1 MDRCVIMLSIPGLR
15 RQDLPAMPSLTG
27 TLGHSG
33 PLTPSFPC
41 VTWPVQTNMLT
52 GRLPC
57 EHGVVANGFYWRE
70 SRQVEMWTA
79 WNQRIEAPQI
89 WDLLHARHPDFVSAV
104 WFPML
109 SKGCGADYVCMP
121 APVHHPDGSES
132 LWCYTQPADYY
143 GPLREALGDF
153 PLQHFWG
160 PLANIRSTS
169 WIVDSAIFTAR
180 PFRPNLFY
188 IYLPHLD
195 YAAQKDGPDSA
206 AAGTALGELDVVI
219 GRLVD
224 GLSAAYAGKELVWLA
239 ASEYTM
245 SEVQHVSYPNR
256 VLRQAGLLQ
265 VRSENGREMLDLE
278 RSTAWALVDHQF
290 SHVFVP
296 GAEPAQVADIAQR
309 FAAEPGIAEV
319 LVGEQLG
326 QVRAGSSAIG
336 RHRAGVR
343 VDELAGVLL
352 VVGRCPGAGVCADC
366 RHSPQTGLRPG
377 GAAFRSA
384 DAEHSL
390 GCHVGPRFA
399 RRTGHGQCPAGRTA
413 QFGGR
418 NCAGRRGAGRGR
430 GPHRVGPVRNR
441 VAILAGIRA
450 VGRQVAVRLCSSG
463 GMYGRSPGNPARECG
478 LG

>member
-1 MDRCVIMLSIPGLR
+1 MDRCVIVLSIPGLR
-15 RQDLPAMPSLTG
+15 RQDLPAMSSLTG

-132 LWCYTQPADYY
+132 LWCYTKPADYY

-169 WIVDSAIFTAR
+169 WIVDSAIVTAR
-180 PFRPNLFY
+180 QFRPNLFY

-265 VRSENGREMLDLE
+265 VRTENGRDMLDLE

-290 SHVFVP
+290 SHVFVQ
-296 GAEPAQVADIAQR
+296 GAEPSQVADIAQR
-309 FAAEPGIAEV
+309 LAAEPGIAEV

-326 QVRAGSSAIG
+326 KYGLDHPRSGDIVLVSESTSWQAYYWWWDDARAPEFARTVDIHRKPGYDPVELYFDPRTRSIPLDATLVRGSHGAPVTDSAQ
-336 RHRAGVR
+336 R
-343 VDELAGVLL
+343 GVLL
-352 VVGRCPGAGVCADC
+352 SSAAGIVPSEGVRDVDVA
-366 RHSPQTGLRPG
+366 RIV
-377 GAAFRSA
+377 
-384 DAEHSL
+384 L
-390 GCHVGPRFA
+390 G
-399 RRTGHGQCPAGRTA
+399 
-413 QFGGR
+413 QFG
-418 NCAGRRGAGRGR
+418 
-430 GPHRVGPVRNR
+430 
-441 VAILAGIRA
+441 L
-450 VGRQVAVRLCSSG
+450 
-463 GMYGRSPGNPARECG
+463 E
-478 LG
+478 